1 MSEPAHRGTAPV
13 QGDRL
18 PAPAPMPRPS
28 GPYRTERLLL
38 RHFTPHDLEPFMAM
52 HSDPEIV
59 RYVPYPP
66 LTRDEAEERLRTI
79 ASMTAID
86 DEAQNLR
93 FAVVLPETDELIGDV
108 SMWSSPSDRLQAEI
122 GYVFNPR
129 FHGRGYATEAATEL
143 LRIGFEEAGLHR
155 ITANAD
161 ARNAAS
167 IRVMERV
174 GMRREAHFV
183 QGAHKKGEWVD
194 EVEYGILAD
203 EWRNR

>member
-1 MSEPAHRGTAPV
+1 V
-13 QGDRL
+13 
-18 PAPAPMPRPS
+18 
-28 GPYRTERLLL
+28 L
-38 RHFTPHDLEPFMAM
+38 RHFTPLDLGPFMAM

-66 LTRDEAEERLRTI
+66 LTRDEADERLRTI
-79 ASMTAID
+79 ATMTAID

-108 SMWSSPSDRLQAEI
+108 SMWSSPSDRHQAEI
-122 GYVFNPR
+122 GYVFNAR
-129 FHGRGYATEAATEL
+129 FQGHGFATEAVTEL
-143 LRIGFEEAGLHR
+143 LRIGFAEAGLHR

-174 GMRREAHFV
+174 GMRREAHFI
-183 QGAHKKGEWVD
+183 QGAYEKGEWVD